1 MKRRQVDIHDL
12 MDGFFVN
19 HDGCLIQ
26 FRFGTGYRQV
36 ARHKQ
41 VDVGQWTLNKIGES
55 CCGVPVE
62 AAVVWIESI
71 GGNVRPVKVLRKAV
85 TT

>member
-12 MDGFFVN
+12 MDAFFVN

-26 FRFGTGYRQV
+26 YRLGTGYRQV
-36 ARHKQ
+36 ARHRQ
-41 VDVGQWTLNKIGES
+41 VNVGQWTLEKIGTS
-55 CCGVPVE
+55 CCLVPLE

-71 GGNVRPVKVLRKAV
+71 GGNVRPVKVLQEAP
-85 TT
+85 